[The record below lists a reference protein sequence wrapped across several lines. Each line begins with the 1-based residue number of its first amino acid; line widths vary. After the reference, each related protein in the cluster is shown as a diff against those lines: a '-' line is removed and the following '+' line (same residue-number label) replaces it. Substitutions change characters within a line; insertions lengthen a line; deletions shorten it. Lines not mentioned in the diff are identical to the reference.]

1 MIIRALREDEAY
13 KAAMA
18 DALAFQIL
26 RDIEQ
31 KKKDGRLG
39 NFAVGAFEDD
49 GETLMGKIE
58 VCPFQTNF
66 YGEYVKAMCVGGV
79 ATRPEYRRAGCIRRC
94 FEYLFDAADRFSWE
108 ISYLYPFSYAYYRKF
123 GYERMTDSY
132 DMTVKMR
139 SLAHFERLTD
149 FVLLEREE
157 QRQELKTA
165 YLRFAADI
173 NGMLYPDERL
183 LPGHGTCDPY
193 QTGRNTYIGYENGEP
208 ACYLTFECNS
218 PEVEVHEFVFTTPA
232 SLRAMLG
239 FLRTYDAQADTV
251 KLHRVAL
258 DSPLFFVLNELIDV
272 RAELALNTMGRAVNV
287 EKLLRR
293 VPFTADCGEFSVSV
307 VDPQVKRNNKI
318 FDFACANGKANI
330 STRETGEYD
339 VRLSIQAMTQLLH
352 GNGGFELKN
361 AAYRDGVEIRNQDG
375 AERLFKA
382 FPKRSSMIIEHF

>member
-1 MIIRALREDEAY
+1 M
-13 KAAMA
+13 
-18 DALAFQIL
+18 
-26 RDIEQ
+26 
-31 KKKDGRLG
+31 
-39 NFAVGAFEDD
+39 
-49 GETLMGKIE
+49 
-58 VCPFQTNF
+58 
-66 YGEYVKAMCVGGV
+66 
-79 ATRPEYRRAGCIRRC
+79 
-94 FEYLFDAADRFSWE
+94 
-108 ISYLYPFSYAYYRKF
+108 
-123 GYERMTDSY
+123 
-132 DMTVKMR
+132 
-139 SLAHFERLTD
+139 
-149 FVLLEREE
+149 
-157 QRQELKTA
+157 
-165 YLRFAADI
+165 
-173 NGMLYPDERL
+173 
-183 LPGHGTCDPY
+183 
-193 QTGRNTYIGYENGEP
+193 
-208 ACYLTFECNS
+208 
-218 PEVEVHEFVFTTPA
+218 
-232 SLRAMLG
+232 
-239 FLRTYDAQADTV
+239 

-272 RAELALNTMGRAVNV
+272 RAELVLNTMGRAVNV